1 MNKMKT
7 SVNVMG
13 IQAQNMLECIAATL
27 KAVLRKGKEN
37 KNIQVISEET
47 GEEQADLFTAQDAV
61 FYEER
66 VIQEIPEPN
75 WESGAIA
82 HPKLLIT
89 QAGRSVGQKGK
100 RAAKQVRTMRP
111 IRQRIKNAPQ
121 TKAML
126 FPFPQAESKQPRD
139 IRYVKNSLSPPRE
152 TVT

>member
-1 MNKMKT
+1 MKT

-37 KNIQVISEET
+37 KNIQVISEEA
-47 GEEQADLFTAQDAV
+47 GEEQSAVFTAQDAV

-66 VIQEIPEPN
+66 LMQEIPEPN
-75 WESGAIA
+75 WTSGVIA
-82 HPKLLIT
+82 HPKLLAE
-89 QAGRSVGQKGK
+89 QAIRSANQKAQQPPTR
-100 RAAKQVRTMRP
+100 RARVMGP
-111 IRQRIKNAPQ
+111 IRQRNPMKNQA
-121 TKAML
+121 KAML
-126 FPFPQAESKQPRD
+126 FTFPQVESKRPRD

>member
-1 MNKMKT
+1 MKT

-37 KNIQVISEET
+37 KKIQVISEEA
-47 GEEQADLFTAQDAV
+47 GEEQSGVFTAQDAV

-66 VIQEIPEPN
+66 LMQEIPEPN
-75 WESGAIA
+75 WTTGVIA
-82 HPKLLIT
+82 HPKLLAE
-89 QAGRSVGQKGK
+89 QATRSADQKAQQPPTR
-100 RAAKQVRTMRP
+100 RARVMRP
-111 IRQRIKNAPQ
+111 IRQGNPKTNQA
-121 TKAML
+121 KAML
-126 FPFPQAESKQPRD
+126 FTFPQVESKQPRD